1 METLLLISTIFIRL
15 GSGLDLYACMLLLK
29 DDDRLFISLRILF
42 YMFVVAIHPFVC
54 VNSANFFC
62 FQFLLSYEK
71 TGRLGSHELH
81 WSQQLPF
88 FYIMG
93 KNFTR

>member
-1 METLLLISTIFIRL
+1 MDGTNGDIAV
-15 GSGLDLYACMLLLK
+15 DQYHLYQVRLLLK
-29 DDDRLFISLRILF
+29 DDDKLFVSLRILF
-42 YMFVVAIHPFVC
+42 YMFEAAIHPFVC
-54 VNSANFFC
+54 VKTQKCHFFC
-62 FQFLLSYEK
+62 FQLLLSYEK

-93 KNFTR
+93 KNFTQ